1 MSSSHPAKHQWS
13 PTSSFENEERDDE
26 ISIEFSESDTGQM
39 QLVEESKLQENI
51 EKKTS
56 KHSTTELQKQKEN
69 KKKQTKIMGFIKC
82 K

>member
-1 MSSSHPAKHQWS
+1 MSASHSAKHQWS

-26 ISIEFSESDTGQM
+26 ISIEFSESDTG

-69 KKKQTKIMGFIKC
+69 KKKQSKIMGFIKC